1 VIVDH
6 PEVLTDRVPFLCHLP
21 ECLQRAITCNMGMQ
35 MPGWYD
41 IINME
46 GINSQEDDEGINAS
60 VQYVP

>member
-1 VIVDH
+1 
-6 PEVLTDRVPFLCHLP
+6 
-21 ECLQRAITCNMGMQ
+21 MGMQ